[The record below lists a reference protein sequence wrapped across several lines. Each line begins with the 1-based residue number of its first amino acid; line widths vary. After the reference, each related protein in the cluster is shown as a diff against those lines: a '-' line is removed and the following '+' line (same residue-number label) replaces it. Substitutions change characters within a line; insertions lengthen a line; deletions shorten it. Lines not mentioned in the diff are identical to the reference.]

1 MNVKK
6 RQKQNSLLLVLV
18 LLFNIVTQAIVPI
31 AAYAETAEDPE
42 NSEDSAVEEV
52 TEINTLLELLSIAEV
67 RTQEVGEVRTK
78 GIVTAKLN
86 NNIYIQDETA
96 AIAIKQTDLDVVL
109 GDEITV
115 NGQLISEE
123 DLLMLDGVV
132 VEENSGNVDLP
143 EPLLLTGVDLVNHP
157 SELVILENIEIL
169 DVNEEKLENSYTAI
183 DSEGTEFLVL
193 DENNNLDL
201 AMEETY
207 SSIIGIVSILN
218 DENVLIPRD
227 SEDIVVK
234 QVTEETP
241 FSAEEDPVL
250 DEEEAQA
257 LVEDPIDVFQDEA
270 AGSFD
275 LSLMH
280 MNDTHARVE
289 NYPKLITAIKD
300 FRNDHENS
308 LLFHAGDVFSGTLYF
323 NEFRG
328 QADLALM
335 NMMGI
340 DAMVFGNHEFDL
352 GDSADGHK
360 ALAEFVEKANFPL
373 LGTNIDFSGDSLLGP
388 LETNQSSV
396 EGAQGGA
403 IYDSIILDVEG
414 EKIGVFGLT
423 TEDTEY
429 IASPMAVK
437 FNNYITAAGQAV
449 TEFEEKNIDKII
461 AVTHI
466 GYDSSPKVGNDL
478 LLAEHVEGIDIIV
491 GGHSHTKVTPP
502 KLVNEETENP
512 TVIVQ
517 AGQYGENLGTL
528 NVTFDEEG
536 KITDHSG
543 ELREIKEVAADAE
556 ALKKLEKYKTQ
567 VEEINNEEIGAVAKK
582 DLLNPRQSADSN
594 DSVRANETELGNLVT
609 DAMLAKAR
617 EKYPET
623 VIAFQNGGG
632 IREKIDKGPITVG
645 EVISVLPFGNDPVI
659 AELTGQ
665 EIKDILEHSVH
676 NAPAEHGGFLHVSGM
691 EFYYD
696 STREPCNRIVA
707 MYVKEG
713 KNLIKINPETI
724 YTVTTNGFT
733 GQGGDG
739 FETFAQASA
748 EGRVKDIGEIDWQ
761 QLVNYMVEEQY
772 LDGVVDPVIEG
783 RIVDLFGQDL
793 VDYQINQLK
802 NRIAELEEAIRQLE
816 AQNESL
822 ADEVAA
828 LREIL
833 AELRAALE
841 GNIEDLTALEER
853 IAELEARIAE
863 LEKEQDSN
871 DTEDPEETEDPESSG
886 NSGSS
891 GGTGNAGKPGGGGTS
906 EETTNSEK
914 KPVGVLPKTGVNL
927 ILPFASGATLLVVGL
942 GTEVYRRKRK

>member
-1 MNVKK
+1 
-6 RQKQNSLLLVLV
+6 
-18 LLFNIVTQAIVPI
+18 
-31 AAYAETAEDPE
+31 
-42 NSEDSAVEEV
+42 
-52 TEINTLLELLSIAEV
+52 
-67 RTQEVGEVRTK
+67 
-78 GIVTAKLN
+78 
-86 NNIYIQDETA
+86 
-96 AIAIKQTDLDVVL
+96 
-109 GDEITV
+109 
-115 NGQLISEE
+115 
-123 DLLMLDGVV
+123 
-132 VEENSGNVDLP
+132 
-143 EPLLLTGVDLVNHP
+143 
-157 SELVILENIEIL
+157 
-169 DVNEEKLENSYTAI
+169 
-183 DSEGTEFLVL
+183 
-193 DENNNLDL
+193 
-201 AMEETY
+201 
-207 SSIIGIVSILN
+207 
-218 DENVLIPRD
+218 
-227 SEDIVVK
+227 
-234 QVTEETP
+234 
-241 FSAEEDPVL
+241 
-250 DEEEAQA
+250 
-257 LVEDPIDVFQDEA
+257 
-270 AGSFD
+270 
-275 LSLMH
+275 
-280 MNDTHARVE
+280 
-289 NYPKLITAIKD
+289 
-300 FRNDHENS
+300 
-308 LLFHAGDVFSGTLYF
+308 
-323 NEFRG
+323 
-328 QADLALM
+328 
-335 NMMGI
+335 
-340 DAMVFGNHEFDL
+340 
-352 GDSADGHK
+352 
-360 ALAEFVEKANFPL
+360 
-373 LGTNIDFSGDSLLGP
+373 
-388 LETNQSSV
+388 
-396 EGAQGGA
+396 
-403 IYDSIILDVEG
+403 
-414 EKIGVFGLT
+414 
-423 TEDTEY
+423 
-429 IASPMAVK
+429 
-437 FNNYITAAGQAV
+437 
-449 TEFEEKNIDKII
+449 
-461 AVTHI
+461 
-466 GYDSSPKVGNDL
+466 
-478 LLAEHVEGIDIIV
+478 
-491 GGHSHTKVTPP
+491 
-502 KLVNEETENP
+502 
-512 TVIVQ
+512 
-517 AGQYGENLGTL
+517 
-528 NVTFDEEG
+528 
-536 KITDHSG
+536 
-543 ELREIKEVAADAE
+543 
-556 ALKKLEKYKTQ
+556 
-567 VEEINNEEIGAVAKK
+567 VAKK

-696 STREPCNRIVA
+696 STREPGNRIVA

-914 KPVGVLPKTGVNL
+914 RPVGVLHKTGVKL